1 MRFNIYFILMMVL
14 LILGCARPYKN
25 ININAIPFKDYTQG
39 NKVSYSI
46 RRGVMFNTKNY
57 FFAKRE
63 IKNNVSL
70 VAFKISNNTSLPI
83 STNDLLF
90 SCGATSAL
98 TPIGMQEFCSLLKQK
113 AGLYWLYAAG
123 VVVYPRPPIGSKKF
137 IPLPFG
143 IPVAAVNFGIATKAN
158 KKLNGNL
165 RLLDLSNRMIQP
177 GDTIQGLL
185 PFRGINDCSEIF
197 INLKD

>member
-1 MRFNIYFILMMVL
+1 MRFNIYLMMVVVL

-25 ININAIPFKDYTQG
+25 ININSIPFKDYTQG
-39 NKVSYSI
+39 NKISYSI
-46 RRGVMFNTKNY
+46 RRGVLFNTKNY

-83 STNDLLF
+83 MTNDLRF
-90 SCGATSAL
+90 SCGATSSLA
-98 TPIGMQEFCSLLKQK
+98 PMGMQEFSNLLKQK

-123 VVVYPRPPIGSKKF
+123 VIVYPRPPIGSKKF

-143 IPVAAVNFGIATKAN
+143 LPVAAVNFGIATKAN
-158 KKLNGNL
+158 KKINSNL
-165 RLLDLSNRMIQP
+165 KLLDLSNKIIQP
-177 GDTIQGLL
+177 GDTLQGLL
-185 PFRGINDCSEIF
+185 PFRGVNDCPEIF
-197 INLKD
+197 ITVKD